1 MPHTHPDPATGRTLE
16 PSECHGVAPDG
27 PGARLL
33 RERLARGWTRPQLL
47 DAMLAA
53 GYIPLT
59 TSRERLV
66 RTIMRW
72 EVHGVI
78 PNREHQRILAQVYG
92 LAILTLFGPAPTDPA
107 WPDIDLDETLARI
120 RRTDLAPATLDDL
133 ATHVDRLCTAY
144 STDDPRELIVDASRW
159 LGEIDRALGGR
170 TTSRQARHLHDAAAW
185 LALLIGCLYN
195 DLGQR
200 AQAERMRAIA
210 GGLATDAGDRR
221 AVAWSHE
228 MRVWFALTDNEL
240 HEALVHSDA
249 GLAAARGTDVAVQ
262 LYGQQAEAWAR
273 LGDRYQAHRALDEA
287 RRTLDRLP
295 WPDNPRNHFT
305 VDPPKFRKAV
315 MRAARLL
322 GDRDTA
328 GREAEAIISE
338 GRRPDGSHRQPM
350 RVADALGTMAV
361 VAAEAGD
368 VAGAVDLGHRALDVD
383 RVSVPSLRLV
393 AGEVLDVLPA
403 REPLVREL
411 ADRVAAIG

>member
-1 MPHTHPDPATGRTLE
+1 MSPDAP
-16 PSECHGVAPDG
+16 GV
-27 PGARLL
+27 RLR
-33 RERLARGWTRPQLL
+33 REREARGWSRRDQF

-59 TSRERLV
+59 SPDNML
-66 RTIMRW
+66 RTMGRW
-72 EVHGVI
+72 ENEGVI
-78 PNREHQRILAQVYG
+78 PNREHQQLLAQIYG
-92 LAILTLFGPAPTDPA
+92 VAVLTLFGPPASDPA

-120 RRTDLAPATLDDL
+120 RRTDLDPATLDDV
-133 ATHVDRLCTAY
+133 AIHVDRLCTAY
-144 STDDPRELIVDASRW
+144 STDDPAELLVDAGRW
-159 LGEIDRALGGR
+159 LQEIDRALAGR
-170 TTSRQARHLHDAAAW
+170 TTSRQARQLHDAAAW

-195 DLGQR
+195 DLGHR
-200 AQAERMRAIA
+200 AQAERMRSIA

-228 MRVWFALTDNEL
+228 MRVWFALTDGEL

-249 GLAAARGTDVAVQ
+249 GIMAARDADVAVQ

-273 LGDRYQAHRALDEA
+273 LGDRYQARRALDDA

-322 GDRDTA
+322 GDQDMAVTQAR
-328 GREAEAIISE
+328 AIIDE

-368 VAGAVDLGHRALDVD
+368 VGRAVELGHGALDVG

-393 AGEVLDVLPA
+393 VGEVMGLLPG
-403 REPLVREL
+403 RDPVVREL

>member
-1 MPHTHPDPATGRTLE
+1 MIGTGGYY
-16 PSECHGVAPDG
+16 PVGGHDS
-27 PGARLL
+27 
-33 RERLARGWTRPQLL
+33 
-47 DAMLAA
+47 ML
-53 GYIPLT
+53 
-59 TSRERLV
+59 
-66 RTIMRW
+66 RTIRRW
-72 EVHGVI
+72 ETEGV
-78 PNREHQRILAQVYG
+78 PPSREHQRVLAQVYG
-92 LAILTLFGPAPTDPA
+92 LAVLTLFGPAPTDPS
-107 WPDIDLDETLARI
+107 WPDIDLDETIARI
-120 RRTDLAPATLDDL
+120 RRTDLAASTLDDL
-133 ATHVDRLCTAY
+133 AVHVDRLCTAY

-170 TTSRQARHLHDAAAW
+170 TTSKQARSLHDAAAW

-195 DLGQR
+195 DLGHR
-200 AQAERMRAIA
+200 PQAERMRSVAV
-210 GGLATDAGDRR
+210 GLATDAGDRR

-240 HEALVHSDA
+240 HEALVHSEA
-249 GLAAARGTDVAVQ
+249 GISAARDTDVAVQ

-273 LGDRYQAHRALDEA
+273 LGDRYQAQRALDEA

-322 GDRDTA
+322 GDAGTA
-328 GREAEAIISE
+328 ASQAEAIIAE

-361 VAAEAGD
+361 VAGEAGD
-368 VAGAVDLGHRALDVD
+368 VAGACELGHRALDVG

-393 AGEVLDVLPA
+393 VGEVLAVLPA
-403 REPLVREL
+403 REPAVREL